1 MPARCSSFSGLV
13 KGRSVAASRSTL
25 YWNGVSRFFHA
36 ASDSRQPGSASGRL
50 PGLAKSSGA
59 PTIAPARA
67 MPPIRVRRSIMIR
80 GASYHVP
87 PFFGEGRGA
96 RSVPLQ
102 LHLHAAI
109 AVNEA
114 RVHPLGLR
122 QHGHAQ
128 PSPLHFGNQ
137 RGELQFGDAGA
148 DAAVDAVTERQ
159 VAPRILAVD
168 DGAVAGGQDALGA
181 IPCTIT

>member
-96 RSVPLQ
+96 RSVPLP

-109 AVNEA
+109 AVHEA

-122 QHGHAQ
+122 QPVDRTSVGQAK
-128 PSPLHFGNQ
+128 
-137 RGELQFGDAGA
+137 
-148 DAAVDAVTERQ
+148 AVPVC
-159 VAPRILAVD
+159 VD
-168 DGAVAGGQDALGA
+168 LGGRRL
-181 IPCTIT
+181 IKKTN